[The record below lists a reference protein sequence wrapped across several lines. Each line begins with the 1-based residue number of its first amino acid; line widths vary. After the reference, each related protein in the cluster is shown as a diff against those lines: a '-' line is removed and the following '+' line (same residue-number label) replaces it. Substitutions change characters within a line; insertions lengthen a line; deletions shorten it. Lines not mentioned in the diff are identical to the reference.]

1 MYMDGNGGYGAL
13 SGKVPARGVRIL
25 EEGVQSTPGGFPSE
39 SATIKERYSGSRT
52 DLAAFAHYGDL
63 EAIEA
68 AIVRAIVRGEQSVAT
83 LKETTVRI
91 SAHRVYRATGTPG
104 SAFLSVHSS
113 DLAEGLLNL
122 KSDPAALGEWAS
134 FILLTSEFFAFGD
147 RHTDYC
153 DRLLA
158 AISDLAFGA
167 PVGVPAIRLAQS
179 IRTRFAKR

>member
-1 MYMDGNGGYGAL
+1 M
-13 SGKVPARGVRIL
+13 
-25 EEGVQSTPGGFPSE
+25 
-39 SATIKERYSGSRT
+39 
-52 DLAAFAHYGDL
+52 AAFALFGDL
-63 EAIEA
+63 EEIEA

-104 SAFLSVHSS
+104 SVFLSVRSS
-113 DLAEGLLNL
+113 GLAEGLLNL

-134 FILLTSEFFAFGD
+134 FIRLTSEFFAFAD
-147 RHTDYC
+147 RHGDYC

-167 PVGVPAIRLAQS
+167 PISIPAIRLAQS
-179 IRTRFAKR
+179 IRSRFCQH